1 MTDPGSCGGTTPGET
16 FAEQAERADSRE
28 LITWLAAWRARSGLS
43 QAETARRMH
52 TSQSTVARLET
63 HRHDAQLSTLA
74 RYVEALGLSLAFVLA
89 DGQTQPQIWDSR
101 ELITWLAAWRAR
113 SGLSQAETAR
123 RMHTSQAAVAR
134 LETHQHDAQ
143 LSTLARY
150 VEALG
155 LSLAF
160 VLADAQTQATV
171 WKSAGKPEAPDHEAH
186 PDEGN
191 VLRKAPPIIR
201 PGRKP
206 KGSVPL
212 VVAEMPEHPDP
223 NHVLTWR
230 QRKVLQVI
238 RDSVQRRGY
247 PPSMREIGE
256 AVGLTSTSSVSY
268 QLSTLQSKGYL
279 RRDAGRPR
287 TVEVRLPGHPAIRP
301 EAEEPEETRLALDIA
316 SQDAAYVPW
325 VGRIAAGGPILAE
338 ESIEDIFPLPK
349 QLVGN
354 GTLFLLRV
362 TGDSMINAAIAD
374 GDWVVV
380 RQQPDSD
387 NGDIVAAMIDG
398 EATVKTLKRS
408 DGHVWLM
415 PHNPAYT
422 PIPGDDA
429 TILGKIVAVL
439 RRV

>member
-1 MTDPGSCGGTTPGET
+1 MG
-16 FAEQAERADSRE
+16 
-28 LITWLAAWRARSGLS
+28 RSVEGD
-43 QAETARRMH
+43 
-52 TSQSTVARLET
+52 TS
-63 HRHDAQLSTLA
+63 
-74 RYVEALGLSLAFVLA
+74 G
-89 DGQTQPQIWDSR
+89 
-101 ELITWLAAWRAR
+101 
-113 SGLSQAETAR
+113 
-123 RMHTSQAAVAR
+123 
-134 LETHQHDAQ
+134 
-143 LSTLARY
+143 
-150 VEALG
+150 
-155 LSLAF
+155 
-160 VLADAQTQATV
+160 
-171 WKSAGKPEAPDHEAH
+171 
-186 PDEGN
+186 
-191 VLRKAPPIIR
+191 APPGNRAGTAHGDRPKGR

-212 VVAEMPEHPDP
+212 VVAEVPEHPDP

-287 TVEVRLPGHPAIRP
+287 TVEVRLPGHPAVRP
-301 EAEEPEETRLALDIA
+301 EAEEHEEAALDIT
-316 SQDAAYVPW
+316 SQDAAYVPLI
-325 VGRIAAGGPILAE
+325 GRIAAGGPILAE
-338 ESIEDIFPLPK
+338 EAIEDIFPLPK

-354 GTLFLLRV
+354 GTLFLLKV
-362 TGDSMINAAIAD
+362 VGDSMINAAIAD

-380 RQQPDSD
+380 RQQPDAD

-398 EATVKTLKRS
+398 EATIKTFKRA
-408 DGHVWLM
+408 DEHVWLM

-429 TILGKIVAVL
+429 TVLGKIVAVL

>member
-1 MTDPGSCGGTTPGET
+1 MGRSVEGDTP
-16 FAEQAERADSRE
+16 D
-28 LITWLAAWRARSGLS
+28 
-43 QAETARRMH
+43 
-52 TSQSTVARLET
+52 
-63 HRHDAQLSTLA
+63 
-74 RYVEALGLSLAFVLA
+74 
-89 DGQTQPQIWDSR
+89 
-101 ELITWLAAWRAR
+101 
-113 SGLSQAETAR
+113 
-123 RMHTSQAAVAR
+123 
-134 LETHQHDAQ
+134 
-143 LSTLARY
+143 
-150 VEALG
+150 
-155 LSLAF
+155 
-160 VLADAQTQATV
+160 
-171 WKSAGKPEAPDHEAH
+171 
-186 PDEGN
+186 
-191 VLRKAPPIIR
+191 APPGNRTSTGPGGRPKGR

-206 KGSVPL
+206 KGTVPL
-212 VVAEMPEHPDP
+212 VVAETPEHPDP

-287 TVEVRLPGHPAIRP
+287 TVEVRLPGHPAVRP
-301 EAEEPEETRLALDIA
+301 EVEEQEEPAALDIA
-316 SQDAAYVPW
+316 SQDAAYVPLI
-325 VGRIAAGGPILAE
+325 GRIAAGGPILAE
-338 ESIEDIFPLPK
+338 EAIEDIFPLPR

-354 GTLFLLRV
+354 GTLFLLKV
-362 TGDSMINAAIAD
+362 VGDSMINAAIAD

-380 RQQPDSD
+380 RQQPVAD

-398 EATVKTLKRS
+398 EATVKTFKRA
-408 DGHVWLM
+408 DDHVWLM

>member
-1 MTDPGSCGGTTPGET
+1 MG
-16 FAEQAERADSRE
+16 
-28 LITWLAAWRARSGLS
+28 RSVEGD
-43 QAETARRMH
+43 
-52 TSQSTVARLET
+52 TS
-63 HRHDAQLSTLA
+63 D
-74 RYVEALGLSLAFVLA
+74 
-89 DGQTQPQIWDSR
+89 
-101 ELITWLAAWRAR
+101 
-113 SGLSQAETAR
+113 
-123 RMHTSQAAVAR
+123 
-134 LETHQHDAQ
+134 
-143 LSTLARY
+143 
-150 VEALG
+150 
-155 LSLAF
+155 
-160 VLADAQTQATV
+160 
-171 WKSAGKPEAPDHEAH
+171 
-186 PDEGN
+186 
-191 VLRKAPPIIR
+191 APPGNRASIGTGGRPKGR

-212 VVAEMPEHPDP
+212 VVAEVPDHPDP

-287 TVEVRLPGHPAIRP
+287 TVEVRLPGHPAVRP
-301 EAEEPEETRLALDIA
+301 ETEEADEAALDIA
-316 SQDAAYVPW
+316 SQDTAYVPLI
-325 VGRIAAGGPILAE
+325 GRIAAGGPILAE
-338 ESIEDIFPLPK
+338 ETIEDIFPLPK

-354 GTLFLLRV
+354 GTLFLLKV
-362 TGDSMINAAIAD
+362 VGDSMINAAIAD

-380 RQQPDSD
+380 RQQPVAE

-398 EATVKTLKRS
+398 EATVKTFKRA
-408 DGHVWLM
+408 DDHVWLM

-429 TILGKIVAVL
+429 TILGKIVTVL
-439 RRV
+439 RRVP